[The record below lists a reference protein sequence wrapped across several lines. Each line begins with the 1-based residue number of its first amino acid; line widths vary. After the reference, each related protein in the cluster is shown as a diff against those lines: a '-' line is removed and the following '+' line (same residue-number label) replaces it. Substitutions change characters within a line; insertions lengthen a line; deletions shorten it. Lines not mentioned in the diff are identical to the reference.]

1 MRVRQEGAGMPT
13 AKLSRK
19 AQLVLPASIRR
30 RLNIRPGDR
39 LILEVEGDH
48 VVLRKAPE
56 SDVDALRRY
65 RSDLWKDYTTE
76 LERERD
82 GWDR

>member
-1 MRVRQEGAGMPT
+1 MPT

-39 LILEVEGDH
+39 LILEVEDDH

-56 SDVDALRRY
+56 SDVEVLRRY
-65 RSDLWKDYTTE
+65 RSDLWKDYGRE

>member
-1 MRVRQEGAGMPT
+1 MPT
-13 AKLSRK
+13 AKLSKK
-19 AQLVLPASIRR
+19 AQLVLPASIRK

-56 SDVDALRRY
+56 SDVDALRAY
-65 RSDLWKDYTTE
+65 RSDLWKDYGRE
-76 LERERD
+76 LKRERD
-82 GWDR
+82 EWDQ

>member
-1 MRVRQEGAGMPT
+1 MPT
-13 AKLSRK
+13 AKLSKK

-56 SDVDALRRY
+56 SDVKALRAY
-65 RSDLWKDYTTE
+65 RSDLWKDYGAE

-82 GWDR
+82 EWDP

>member
-1 MRVRQEGAGMPT
+1 MRVRQGSAGMPT

-19 AQLVLPASIRR
+19 AQLVLPAGIRQ

-65 RSDLWKDYTTE
+65 RSSLWKDYGRE
-76 LERERD
+76 LKR
-82 GWDR
+82 

>member
-1 MRVRQEGAGMPT
+1 MPT
-13 AKLSRK
+13 AKLSKK
-19 AQLVLPASIRR
+19 AQLVLPASIRK

-56 SDVDALRRY
+56 SDVDALRQY
-65 RSDLWKDYTTE
+65 RSDAWKDYEQE
-76 LERERD
+76 LERDRNK
-82 GWDR
+82 WD